1 MDKNEKEVL
10 DSYRQ
15 ERKDRIA
22 KQSKQANKKSNSHVK
37 GKAFMGK
44 VAKVLVSV
52 VVIVAV
58 LAASLNYFG
67 VPQRLIKSV
76 TIDGESYSM
85 SELSC
90 YYMQVYN
97 YYAYYAYYYDSYYGE
112 GYGSMFT
119 GYDYNL
125 SPTEQTKTDE
135 DGNTITWDEF
145 FLEEAINEMATMK
158 RYYKLAVEAGI
169 ELTEDAEAEI
179 QESIDSIQEQI
190 DSYKTSST
198 NSQTG
203 NYSVSRYLT
212 LTYGKGVTEKFYKK
226 VLTEQKYVELYQE
239 SRQEALED
247 GYSFDEVEAI
257 YNEDTTV
264 YDVVSFR
271 WYTIDIV
278 EDADDSEE
286 EAEATEEQI
295 AAAEQ
300 SAQKFIDTVKSQGD
314 ADEKVFKQVVL
325 DTVGEDDENY
335 ETYKEEG
342 ATLLQKVNMDT
353 LSSNISD
360 DAASWLYEKNEDG
373 SYTRQYG
380 DMKYFVND
388 DNTTIYILY
397 AVGTPFRDETKPA
410 SVRHILVQFPDEEE
424 TATAETTSEEAVT
437 GEDETDVADA
447 TAAVTEDSTDVADD
461 TASTVSASDKKSCLA
476 EAEEI
481 LQMYQDYID
490 ENFDGKAD
498 EDYFAELATE
508 YSDDTGSASDGGLIE
523 DMINDD
529 TYVEAFENWVFAEG
543 EYLGE
548 ERTAGETAI
557 IETEYG
563 YHIMF
568 FVGEDEYAEW
578 YNTILSELIDEDWD
592 AEQTEFEESFAEDSI
607 QRNETVVGWVK
618 DACLDIIG

>member
-22 KQSKQANKKSNSHVK
+22 KQTKQANKKSNSHVK
-37 GKAFMGK
+37 GKAVMGK

-97 YYAYYAYYYDSYYGE
+97 YYAYYSYYYDSSYGE

-125 SPTEQTKTDE
+125 SPSEQTTTDE

-145 FLEEAINEMATMK
+145 FLEEAINEMASMK

-169 ELTEDAEAEI
+169 ELTEDAQAEI
-179 QESIDSIQEQI
+179 QESIDSVQEQI
-190 DSYKTSST
+190 NSYKSST
-198 NSQTG
+198 TNAQTG

-226 VLTEQKYVELYQE
+226 VITEQKYVELYQE

-247 GYSFDEVEAI
+247 AYSVEDVEAI

-286 EAEATEEQI
+286 DVEATEEQI
-295 AAAEQ
+295 AEAEQ
-300 SAQKFIDTVKSQGD
+300 AAQKFIDTVKSQGN
-314 ADEKVFKQVVL
+314 ANESVFKQVVL

-342 ATLLQKVNMDT
+342 ATLLQKVDMET

-360 DAASWLYEKNEDG
+360 DAANWLYEKNEDG
-373 SYTRQYG
+373 SYARQYG
-380 DMKYFVND
+380 EMKYFVDD
-388 DNTTIYILY
+388 DNTTVYVLF

-410 SVRHILVQFPDEEE
+410 SVRHILVQFPDEETE
-424 TATAETTSEEAVT
+424 TAETTSEEAVT
-437 GEDETDVADA
+437 GEAE
-447 TAAVTEDSTDVADD
+447 TDVADD
-461 TASTVSASDKKSCLA
+461 TAAVAEDTTDVADEAEATVSASDKEACLA

-490 ENFDGKAD
+490 ENFDGEPD
-498 EDYFAELATE
+498 EDYFAELVAE
-508 YSDDTGSASDGGLIE
+508 YSDDSGSASEGGLIE

-529 TYVEAFENWVFAEG
+529 TYVEAFENWVFTEG
-543 EYLGE
+543 EYAGE
-548 ERTAGETAI
+548 ERTAGQTAI

-563 YHIMF
+563 YHIMY

-578 YNTILSELIDEDWD
+578 YHTILHELVDEDWE

-607 QRNETVVGWVK
+607 QRNETVIGWVK